1 MTAFYKERDII
12 MFDELFNFAKERSL
26 KQSIGF
32 YLFYV
37 GLFMGFSGFMTL
49 LGL

>member
-1 MTAFYKERDII
+1 
-12 MFDELFNFAKERSL
+12 MFDDLFNFKKERSL

-32 YLFYV
+32 YLFYA
-37 GLFMGFSGFMTL
+37 GLLMGLQGFMTL